1 MGRIYEQLKQNID
14 FLNEIDRRLQN
25 DELLNM
31 HEIWEVQKAVLNIK
45 YVIDYTETSLSDAID
60 EGRFEA
66 GDNGSFNIPEDFEQ
80 MVNQWEDQFDEE
92 QVDQVLEHLQTNQR
106 VPSYSPEIN
115 EPDPIR
121 YFEYVTGTLDTIVP
135 TVAQGHFGP
144 TAEAFKR
151 LTKSA
156 RQDYINTALEQNFVM
171 ERDGRITRDV
181 YPWLTSPHERYMGD
195 VGVEDPMDY
204 VWRAQREIDNYER
217 EEDLEP
223 YQERFKNNLPLAR
236 AVAKVENA
244 NNNPHALADAIKEG
258 VEKNLVGGRNRKE
271 ASLGEILSKTRAKLE
286 EKVLFGELDL
296 SDENEDCQFLREYL
310 ADPVEGMAKF
320 FERQAASQGEYRAAD
335 FRQSARKMRAE
346 RNSYNQANRDVHNG
360 WDVLENNRRDA
371 FEMYIREDFPDFDP
385 TQLANEYKGGFIER
399 NILRSTSQEWKDVE
413 AAFASWDRNGPEK
426 GNLAK
431 VSSPAMAYL
440 RHKFPHTKVEDI
452 TPEMARSLRGAGARR
467 AEFCLSVVD
476 AAARA
481 GQDAI
486 EGQREANDAKIREFE
501 KRAGIV
507 HEEPVDNN
515 IINNDIQNELHESL
529 KNDIEA
535 EDNEI
540 EQAPNAGKEERH
552 NENEIILGEDE

>member
-45 YVIDYTETSLSDAID
+45 YVIDYAETSLEDAVN
-60 EGRFEA
+60 EGRLEA
-66 GDNGSFNIPEDFEQ
+66 GDNRSFNIPEGFEM

-92 QVDQVLEHLQTNQR
+92 QIDQVLDRLQTNQR

-115 EPDPIR
+115 EPDPRR
-121 YFEYVTGTLDTIVP
+121 YFEYVTGTLDHIVP

-144 TAEAFKR
+144 TVEAFKK
-151 LTKSA
+151 LTVSA

-171 ERDGRITRDV
+171 EGDGRITQEI

-195 VGVEDPMDY
+195 VGVDEPMEY
-204 VWRAQREIDNYER
+204 VRRAQIELDDYER

-223 YQERFKNNLPLAR
+223 FQDRFKHNLRLAK

-244 NNNPHALADAIKEG
+244 NNNVHALADVIKDQ
-258 VEKNLVGGRNRKE
+258 VKRVFIGGTNRKE
-271 ASLGEILSKTRAKLE
+271 ATFGEILSKTRAKLE

-310 ADPVEGMAKF
+310 SDPVEGMAKF
-320 FERQAASQGEYRAAD
+320 YERQAAAQGEFRAAD
-335 FRQSARKMRAE
+335 LRQNARKMRAE
-346 RNSYNQANRDVHNG
+346 RNNYDQANRGVHNG
-360 WDVLENNRRDA
+360 WEVLENNRRDA
-371 FEMYIREDFPDFDP
+371 FGMYIREDFPDFDP
-385 TQLANEYKGGFIER
+385 TQLANEYKGGFVER
-399 NILRSTSQEWKDVE
+399 KILRSTSQEWKDVE
-413 AAFASWDRNGPEK
+413 NAFASWDRNGPEK

-431 VSSPAMAYL
+431 VSYPAMAYL
-440 RHKFPHTKVEDI
+440 RHKFPHTNVEDI
-452 TPEMARSLRGAGARR
+452 TLDMARSLRGAGARR
-467 AEFCLSVVD
+467 ALFCLSVVD
-476 AAARA
+476 AAGRA
-481 GQDAI
+481 QQDAI

-507 HEEPVDNN
+507 HEEPVNNN
-515 IINNDIQNELHESL
+515 IVNNDIQNDLHESL
-529 KNDIEA
+529 KNDLES
-535 EDNEI
+535 ENNEI
-540 EQAPNAGKEERH
+540 KQAPNADKEERH